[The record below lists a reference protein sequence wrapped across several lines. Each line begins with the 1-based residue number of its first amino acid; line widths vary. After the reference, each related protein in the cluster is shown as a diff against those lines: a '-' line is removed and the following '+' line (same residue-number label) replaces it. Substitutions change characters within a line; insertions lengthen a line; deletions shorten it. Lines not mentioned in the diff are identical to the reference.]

1 MFGLI
6 NPLYKII
13 GIIGLIAV
21 LFGTGYYRGYS
32 AEKKRFDAFKAELEA
47 SAKAQEKINQQIE
60 QKNKLIADNSKREY
74 EAKIV
79 ALRNYYA
86 NGLRHTDANKL
97 PSLSNSTP
105 ISNGEAANLPLACAY
120 TTQQLVSLQDWIKA
134 VKSYPNR

>member
-1 MFGLI
+1 VFGLI

-13 GIIGLIAV
+13 GIIGLVAV

-32 AEKKRFDAFKAELEA
+32 AEKKRFDAFKTELEA

-79 ALRNYYA
+79 ALRHYYDR
-86 NGLRHTDANKL
+86 LRHPDTNKL
-97 PSLSNSTP
+97 PS
-105 ISNGEAANLPLACAY
+105 AAIAAHRVDEKATDPVFIGQCAE
-120 TTQQLVSLQDWIKA
+120 TTLQLVSLQDWVREVSK
-134 VKSYPNR
+134 

>member
-6 NPLYKII
+6 NPLYKVI
-13 GIIGLIAV
+13 GIIGLVAV

-32 AEKKRFDAFKAELEA
+32 AEKQRFDAFKTELEA

-79 ALRNYYA
+79 ALRHYYDR
-86 NGLRHTDANKL
+86 LRHPDTNKL
-97 PSLSNSTP
+97 PSAAITAHRVDEKATDP
-105 ISNGEAANLPLACAY
+105 IFIGQCAE
-120 TTQQLVSLQDWIKA
+120 TTLQLISLQDWIRA
-134 VKSYPNR
+134 TSP

>member
-1 MFGLI
+1 VFGLI

-13 GIIGLIAV
+13 GIIGLVAV

-32 AEKKRFDAFKAELEA
+32 AEKARFDAFKTEIEA

-79 ALRNYYA
+79 ALRNYYDRM
-86 NGLRHTDANKL
+86 RHPDTNKL
-97 PSLSNSTP
+97 PSAAIAAHRVDEKATDP
-105 ISNGEAANLPLACAY
+105 IFIGQCAE
-120 TTQQLVSLQDWIKA
+120 TTLQLVSLQDWVLEVSK
-134 VKSYPNR
+134 

>member
-13 GIIGLIAV
+13 GIIGLVAV

-32 AEKKRFDAFKAELEA
+32 AEKARFDAFKTELEA

-79 ALRNYYA
+79 ALRLYYDR
-86 NGLRHTDANKL
+86 LRHPDTNKL
-97 PSLSNSTP
+97 PSAAIAAHRVDEKATDP
-105 ISNGEAANLPLACAY
+105 IFIGQCAE
-120 TTQQLVSLQDWIKA
+120 TTLQLVSLQDWVTA
-134 VKSYPNR
+134 VSK

>member
-6 NPLYKII
+6 NPLYKVI
-13 GIIGLIAV
+13 GIIGLVAV

-32 AEKKRFDAFKAELEA
+32 AEKKRFDAFKTELEA

-79 ALRNYYA
+79 ALRNYYDRM
-86 NGLRHTDANKL
+86 RHPNTNKL
-97 PSLSNSTP
+97 PS
-105 ISNGEAANLPLACAY
+105 AAITAHRVDEKATDPVFIGQCAE
-120 TTQQLVSLQDWIKA
+120 TTLQLISLQDWVTAISK
-134 VKSYPNR
+134 

>member
-1 MFGLI
+1 VFGLI

-32 AEKKRFDAFKAELEA
+32 AEKQRFDAFKTELEA

-79 ALRNYYA
+79 ALRNYYDR
-86 NGLRHTDANKL
+86 LRHPDTNKL
-97 PSLSNSTP
+97 PSATITAHRVDEKATDP
-105 ISNGEAANLPLACAY
+105 VFIGQCAE
-120 TTQQLVSLQDWIKA
+120 TTLQLISLQDWIRA
-134 VKSYPNR
+134 ISP

>member
-6 NPLYKII
+6 NPLYKVI
-13 GIIGLIAV
+13 GIIGLVAV

-32 AEKKRFDAFKAELEA
+32 AEKQRFDAFKAELVA

-79 ALRNYYA
+79 ALRHYYDR
-86 NGLRHTDANKL
+86 LRHPDTNKL
-97 PSLSNSTP
+97 PSAAITAHRVDEKATDP
-105 ISNGEAANLPLACAY
+105 IFIGQCAE
-120 TTQQLVSLQDWIKA
+120 TTLQLISLQDWVTAISK
-134 VKSYPNR
+134 

>member
-13 GIIGLIAV
+13 GIIGLVAV

-32 AEKKRFDAFKAELEA
+32 AEKQRFDAFKTELEA

-79 ALRNYYA
+79 ALRHYYDR
-86 NGLRHTDANKL
+86 LRHPDTNKL
-97 PSLSNSTP
+97 PS
-105 ISNGEAANLPLACAY
+105 AAITAHRVDEKATDPVFIGQCAE
-120 TTQQLVSLQDWIKA
+120 TTLQLISLQDWVTAISK
-134 VKSYPNR
+134 

>member
-1 MFGLI
+1 VFGLI

-13 GIIGLIAV
+13 GIIGLVAV

-32 AEKKRFDAFKAELEA
+32 AEKQRFDAFKTELEA

-79 ALRNYYA
+79 ALRHYYDR
-86 NGLRHTDANKL
+86 LRHPDTNKL
-97 PSLSNSTP
+97 PS
-105 ISNGEAANLPLACAY
+105 AAITAHRVDEKATDPVFIGQCAE
-120 TTQQLVSLQDWIKA
+120 TTLQLISLQDWVTAISK
-134 VKSYPNR
+134 

>member
-13 GIIGLIAV
+13 GIIGLVAV

-32 AEKKRFDAFKAELEA
+32 AEKKRFDAFKTELEA

-79 ALRNYYA
+79 ALRNYYDRMR
-86 NGLRHTDANKL
+86 NPDTNKL
-97 PSLSNSTP
+97 PSAAIATHRVDEKATDP
-105 ISNGEAANLPLACAY
+105 IFIGQCAE
-120 TTQQLVSLQDWIKA
+120 TTLQLVSLQDWVTA
-134 VKSYPNR
+134 VSK

>member
-13 GIIGLIAV
+13 GIIGLVVV

-32 AEKKRFDAFKAELEA
+32 AEKKRFDAFKTELEA

-86 NGLRHTDANKL
+86 NGLRHPDANKL
-97 PSLSNSTP
+97 PSLP
-105 ISNGEAANLPLACAY
+105 IATHRVDEKATDPIFIGQCAE
-120 TTQQLVSLQDWIKA
+120 TTLQLVSLQNWIKA
-134 VKSYPNR
+134 VAD

>member
-1 MFGLI
+1 VFGLI

-13 GIIGLIAV
+13 GIIGLVAV

-32 AEKKRFDAFKAELEA
+32 AEKKRFDAFKTEIEA

-79 ALRNYYA
+79 ALRNYYDRM
-86 NGLRHTDANKL
+86 RHPDTNKL
-97 PSLSNSTP
+97 PSAAITAHRVDEKAADP
-105 ISNGEAANLPLACAY
+105 IFIGQCAE
-120 TTQQLVSLQDWIKA
+120 TTLQLVSLQDWVREVSK
-134 VKSYPNR
+134 

>member
-13 GIIGLIAV
+13 GIIGLVAV

-32 AEKKRFDAFKAELEA
+32 AEKQRFDAFKAELVA

-79 ALRNYYA
+79 ALRHYYDRV
-86 NGLRHTDANKL
+86 RHPDTNKL
-97 PSLSNSTP
+97 PSFPSSSS
-105 ISNGEAANLPLACAY
+105 IANGETDNLPLACAT
-120 TTQQLVSLQDWIKA
+120 TTQQLVSLQDWVREVSK
-134 VKSYPNR
+134 

>member
-1 MFGLI
+1 VFGLI

-13 GIIGLIAV
+13 GIIGLVAV

-32 AEKKRFDAFKAELEA
+32 AEKKRFDAFKTELEA

-79 ALRNYYA
+79 ALRHYYDR
-86 NGLRHTDANKL
+86 LRHPDTNKL
-97 PSLSNSTP
+97 PS
-105 ISNGEAANLPLACAY
+105 AAITAHRVDEKTTDPVFIGQCAE
-120 TTQQLVSLQDWIKA
+120 TTLQLISLQDWVLEVSK
-134 VKSYPNR
+134 

>member
-1 MFGLI
+1 VFGLI

-13 GIIGLIAV
+13 GIIGLITV

-86 NGLRHTDANKL
+86 NGLRHTDTNKL
-97 PSLSNSTP
+97 PRVSDST
-105 ISNGEAANLPLACAY
+105 STTYAEASHPVFVGQCAE
-120 TTQQLVSLQDWIKA
+120 TTLQLVSLQDWIKA
-134 VKSYPNR
+134 VSK

>member
-6 NPLYKII
+6 NPLYKVI
-13 GIIGLIAV
+13 GIIGLVAV

-32 AEKKRFDAFKAELEA
+32 AEKQRFDAFKTELEA

-79 ALRNYYA
+79 ALRHYYDR
-86 NGLRHTDANKL
+86 LRHPDTNKL
-97 PSLSNSTP
+97 PSAAITAHRVDEKATDP
-105 ISNGEAANLPLACAY
+105 IFIGQCAE
-120 TTQQLVSLQDWIKA
+120 TTLQLIALQDWVRA
-134 VKSYPNR
+134 TAD

>member
-13 GIIGLIAV
+13 GIIGLVAV

-32 AEKKRFDAFKAELEA
+32 AEKARFDAFKTELEA

-79 ALRNYYA
+79 ALRHYYDR
-86 NGLRHTDANKL
+86 LRHPDTNKL
-97 PSLSNSTP
+97 PSAAIAAHRVDEKATDP
-105 ISNGEAANLPLACAY
+105 IFIGQCAE
-120 TTQQLVSLQDWIKA
+120 TTLQLVSLQDWVREVSK
-134 VKSYPNR
+134 